1 MSTYRVSEG
10 RRKIF
15 CCIDAPAFKLIWTDV
30 LLLSRGSASVLL
42 TFQASLL
49 LKFALENLIAR
60 YLRQYGRHGP
70 EITFHALTLRM
81 KLIGIV

>member
-1 MSTYRVSEG
+1 M
-10 RRKIF
+10 F
-15 CCIDAPAFKLIWTDV
+15 
-30 LLLSRGSASVLL
+30 LLSRGSASVLL
-42 TFQASLL
+42 TFQAFLL

-81 KLIGIV
+81 KLIGIIQIGHILKNDLAKRVRIINMTVKVSDYL